1 MNTSVLFRA
10 VAVTATWFL
19 SPLAAAEEQVSADL
33 LGGTWST
40 HNHGCNGGNRTD
52 ALHRDLDGTL
62 WAGCGTN
69 ATGYGLF
76 RSLDGGSSWAAVPV
90 APADAF
96 HEFRVNS
103 ISRGHDNA
111 LYVAGFRPGVVQM
124 VRRVNT
130 TTAPHPVTDTLTGVA
145 QTGRQFQVG
154 TYRELGDGRAI
165 AEALTSTNL
174 LYRPNAGVGASAT
187 GWVRELGTVQIL
199 DMTVYG
205 DRFYGAG
212 SRNVEP
218 PRLFLPPRSLADPY
232 QFETLELQS
241 GSGWQ
246 GELWGIAVNNRRL
259 VAVGMDQTNSVGRI
273 FVGSGDL
280 YLSSSYVQSSMSAV
294 TGDATTWARGV
305 CIARN
310 RVVVVG
316 ERHPLGSG
324 AGRVLLSNDDG
335 TSFTNI
341 TPPGGPASISK
352 CVIEPDGTVIVAGAG
367 GYIGIRQDPDWIFR
381 NDYERP

>member
-1 MNTSVLFRA
+1 MRTTISASIVLA
-10 VAVTATWFL
+10 VVCLVATPVTHAQVDDTASQRGAVW
-19 SPLAAAEEQVSADL
+19 SA
-33 LGGTWST
+33 

-52 ALHRDLDGTL
+52 ALHRDVDGTL

-76 RSLDGGSSWAAVPV
+76 RSTDGGSTWAAALVLPS
-90 APADAF
+90 DAF

-111 LYVAGFRPGVVQM
+111 LYVAGFKPGVVQM
-124 VRRVNT
+124 VRRVVT
-130 TTAPHPVTDTLTGVA
+130 TTSPHPVADTLTGVA
-145 QTGRQFQVG
+145 QTGRQFHVG
-154 TYRELGDGRAI
+154 TYRELADGRAI

-174 LYRPNAGVGASAT
+174 LYRPNASVGSSAAN
-187 GWVRELGTVQIL
+187 WVRELGTVQML

-205 DRFYGAG
+205 DKFYGAG

-218 PRLFLPPRSLADPY
+218 PRLFLPPRTAAEPY
-232 QFETLELQS
+232 QFETVELQS
-241 GSGWQ
+241 GSGWE

-259 VAVGMDQTNSVGRI
+259 VAVGMDQDNSAGKI

-280 YLSSSYVQSSMSAV
+280 YLPSSYVELSMSAI
-294 TGDATTWARGV
+294 TGDTTTWARGV

-324 AGRVLLSNDDG
+324 AGRVLLSNNDG
-335 TSFTNI
+335 ASFTNI
-341 TPPGGPASISK
+341 TPAGGPSSINK
-352 CVIEPDGTVIVAGAG
+352 CVIEPDGTIVVVGAG
-367 GYIGIRQDPDWIFR
+367 GYVGIRQDPDWIFR